1 MNFSSKGSVGVFA
14 SGGVDSTMLLYETA
28 RNNSYVHAITIA
40 YDVRNYAEAKIIEPI
55 IEKISE
61 YTNCT
66 IVSHVYYCERIGTK
80 SRNFSDAMRDLEL
93 DEYRHGITKSPN
105 NWAEDQGR
113 SNLNK
118 DSFLVHSIWPIYF
131 PYRKLNKRDIILM
144 YKQYKLDDLLSLT
157 VSCVSR
163 TGPIP
168 CGTCWWCKE
177 RAWATTA

>member
-28 RNNSYVHAITIA
+28 RHNSHVYTITLA

-61 YTNCT
+61 HTNCT
-66 IVSHVYYCERIGTK
+66 IVSHIYYLERFGSKEKDMI
-80 SRNFSDAMRDLEL
+80 NAMEELKL
-93 DEYRHGITKSPN
+93 DEYRHGITKSPSG
-105 NWAEDQGR
+105 WKQDQGR
-113 SNLNK
+113 SNLSK
-118 DSFLVHSIWPIYF
+118 DSILAIHF

-168 CGTCWWCKE
+168 CGTCWWCEE